1 MRRICSA
8 RGKADRSLEQWA
20 QFGDREAALDA
31 LRRLAGKVGC
41 DFKEV
46 GNRAYAWRERRSET
60 EYPTR
65 EELFS
70 IAPATVPS
78 KTHFGFEWFES
89 RWTGMQM
96 KLFHALSR

>member
-41 DFKEV
+41 DLKEM

-78 KTHFGFEWFES
+78 KTHYCFEWFEGAGLQC
-89 RWTGMQM
+89 R
-96 KLFHALSR
+96 